1 VDRRTVLVKVD
12 LIVTFTT
19 PATAAVKDVT
29 ATILIVMADVGDPV
43 SPGLIAS
50 LARPGG
56 NVMGRSIATGSTGVP
71 G

>member
-1 VDRRTVLVKVD
+1 VDRRTVLVKVN

-19 PATAAVKDVT
+19 PATAAAQD
-29 ATILIVMADVGDPV
+29 ATTTVPIIMADVGDPV
-43 SPGLIAS
+43 SSGLIAS

-56 NVMGRSIATGSTGVP
+56 NVTGRSIATGSTGVP